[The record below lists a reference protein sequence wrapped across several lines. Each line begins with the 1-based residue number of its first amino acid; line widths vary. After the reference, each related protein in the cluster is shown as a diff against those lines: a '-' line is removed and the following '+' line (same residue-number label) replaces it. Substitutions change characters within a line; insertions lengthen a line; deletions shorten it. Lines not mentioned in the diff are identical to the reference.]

1 MGRNFQRGPGDLARV
16 SPVKNA
22 DLPDQISPGLIKGAE
37 YTSSAAI
44 VQHAKVIKSLG
55 LQWIGFDFESAA
67 GFGKPED
74 LANPIAAIRTAS
86 NAAHGAGLL
95 FACALDKVLGAQLGA
110 QIATYCD
117 LVNYQGQSL
126 LNTQGV
132 QAYANYVIPL
142 ATKSK
147 QLNPDSKVISQISTR
162 AGNLQILQ
170 LATNAVIQHVDI
182 IAVWPDVNKT
192 PNTIPEISQ
201 YVRWFKTIYHG

>member
-1 MGRNFQRGPGDLARV
+1 MKLNTWKYSLRTIVPDQTWVAIFKGVLGPGDLARV

-55 LQWIGFDFESAA
+55 LQWIGFDFESAV

-95 FACALDKVLGAQLGA
+95 FACALDKVLGA
-110 QIATYCD
+110 
-117 LVNYQGQSL
+117 
-126 LNTQGV
+126 
-132 QAYANYVIPL
+132 
-142 ATKSK
+142 
-147 QLNPDSKVISQISTR
+147 
-162 AGNLQILQ
+162 
-170 LATNAVIQHVDI
+170 
-182 IAVWPDVNKT
+182 
-192 PNTIPEISQ
+192 
-201 YVRWFKTIYHG
+201 